1 MLGRGRKAWRGPAL
15 PHRLFRALSAA
26 KRSLRLGFAGTPEF
40 AIPALEALVRSRHTV
55 LGVFTQPDRPAG
67 RGQSLQPSVVKQRA
81 ARLGLPVHQPVSF
94 KTPEAAAMLR
104 DLELDALVVVAYG
117 LILPAAALA
126 LPRLGCFN
134 IHGSLLPRW
143 RGAAPIQRALLAG
156 DAMTGVTIM
165 RMEAGLDTG
174 PMLMARAVPVGA
186 ADSAGTVHDQLA
198 ALGAQLIVEALDAAA
213 DGHAVEIPQPAT
225 GVTYANKIDKSEALI
240 DWHGDAGGILRQ
252 VHAFNPWPIA
262 ETRWNGAQLRVWDAE
277 LVDEGGGQSPSTATA
292 GRQPGSVVAA
302 TSGGVD
308 VACGRGVLRLLK
320 LQLAGRKPLA
330 AAEFI
335 KAQRLAGAIFANS

>member
-1 MLGRGRKAWRGPAL
+1 
-15 PHRLFRALSAA
+15 
-26 KRSLRLGFAGTPEF
+26 
-40 AIPALEALVRSRHTV
+40 
-55 LGVFTQPDRPAG
+55 
-67 RGQSLQPSVVKQRA
+67 
-81 ARLGLPVHQPVSF
+81 LPVHQPVSF
-94 KTPEAAAMLR
+94 KTPEAAALLR
-104 DLELDALVVVAYG
+104 ELALDALVVVAYG

-174 PMLMARAVPVGA
+174 PMLMARAMPVGT
-186 ADSAGTVHDQLA
+186 ADSAGIVHDKLA

-213 DGHAVEIPQPAT
+213 DGHAVETPQPVA
-225 GVTYANKIDKSEALI
+225 GVTYANKIDKAEALI
-240 DWHGDAGGILRQ
+240 DWRNDAAGILRQ

-262 ETRWNGAQLRVWDAE
+262 ETRWGGAQLRVWDAE
-277 LVDEGGGQSPSTATA
+277 VVAEGGGQPSAGVPEQAHASP
-292 GRQPGSVVAA
+292 GRVIAA
-302 TSGGVD
+302 TSAGVD
-308 VACGRGVLRLLK
+308 VACGRGVLRLLR

-330 AAEFI
+330 AGEFI
-335 KAQRLAGAIFANS
+335 KAQRLAGASFANS

>member
-1 MLGRGRKAWRGPAL
+1 MRVPGCKAWRGPAL

-40 AIPALEALVRSRHTV
+40 AIPALEALVRSRHTMA
-55 LGVFTQPDRPAG
+55 GVFTQPDRPAG
-67 RGQSLQPSVVKQRA
+67 RGQSLQPSIVKRRA
-81 ARLGLPVHQPVSF
+81 VELGLSVFQPVSF
-94 KTPEAAAMLR
+94 KTPEAVAMLHELQ
-104 DLELDALVVVAYG
+104 LEALVVVAYG

-126 LPRLGCFN
+126 LPQLGCFN

-156 DAMTGVTIM
+156 DNMTGVTIM

-174 PMLMARAVPVGA
+174 PILIAREVPIGT
-186 ADSAGTVHDQLA
+186 ADSAGTVHDKLA
-198 ALGAQLIVEALDAAA
+198 VLGGALIVEALDALA
-213 DGHAVEIPQPAT
+213 DGGVSETPQPT
-225 GVTYANKIDKSEALI
+225 VGVTYADKINKSEALI
-240 DWHGDAGGILRQ
+240 DWRETAVSIMRR

-262 ETRWNGAQLRVWDAE
+262 ETRWDGAQLRVWDAE
-277 LVDEGGGQSPSTATA
+277 VVDEGGGQSPGLT
-292 GRQPGSVVAA
+292 PGSVVAA
-302 TSGGVD
+302 TSAGID
-308 VACGRGVLRLLK
+308 VACGRGVLRLLR

-335 KAQRLAGAIFANS
+335 KAQRLTGASFAGV

>member
-1 MLGRGRKAWRGPAL
+1 
-15 PHRLFRALSAA
+15 
-26 KRSLRLGFAGTPEF
+26 LRLGFAGTPEF

-55 LGVFTQPDRPAG
+55 AGVFTQPDRPAG
-67 RGQSLQPSVVKQRA
+67 RGQSLQPSIVKRRA
-81 ARLGLPVHQPVSF
+81 TELGLSVYQPVSF

-104 DLELDALVVVAYG
+104 ELQLDALVVVAYG

-156 DAMTGVTIM
+156 DSMTGVTIM

-174 PMLMARAVPVGA
+174 PMLIARDVPIGT
-186 ADSAGTVHDQLA
+186 ADSAGTVHDKLA
-198 ALGAQLIVEALDAAA
+198 SLGGVLIVEALDALA
-213 DGHAVEIPQPAT
+213 DGKVSETPQPAV
-225 GVTYANKIDKSEALI
+225 GVTYADKINKSEALI
-240 DWHGDAGGILRQ
+240 DWREDAVSIMRR

-262 ETRWNGAQLRVWDAE
+262 ETRWDGTQLRVWDAE
-277 LVDEGGGQSPSTATA
+277 VVDQGGGQPPATA
-292 GRQPGSVVAA
+292 GLEPGSVVAA
-302 TSGGVD
+302 TSAGVD
-308 VACGRGVLRLLK
+308 VACGRGVLRLLR

-335 KAQRLAGAIFANS
+335 KAQRLTGASFAGA